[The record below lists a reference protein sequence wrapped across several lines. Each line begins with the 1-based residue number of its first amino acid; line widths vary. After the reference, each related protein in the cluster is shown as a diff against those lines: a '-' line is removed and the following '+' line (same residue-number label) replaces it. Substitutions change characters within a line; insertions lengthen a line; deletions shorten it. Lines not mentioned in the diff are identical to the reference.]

1 MKTLLIT
8 LFLALL
14 CALPLW
20 ANQAKDSKGLHKD
33 SQGETR
39 MLQQLLKMEPAGLA
53 DLRQTIERIEQMTS
67 DEKEKLRKRVEELK
81 HMRPERVKAM
91 RERFESI
98 PREDREAMRQRWL
111 NLPPEERQEWHQ
123 KLRAMAPEERQ
134 KVLKEQGFLPTP
146 WKSSQKQETPSP
158 TRGVNK
164 KNTEP

>member
-1 MKTLLIT
+1 MKTPLIT

-20 ANQAKDSKGLHKD
+20 ANQAKDSKGLPKD

-67 DEKEKLRKRVEELK
+67 DEKEKLRKRVEELNQ
-81 HMRPERVKAM
+81 MRPERVKAM
-91 RERFESI
+91 RDRFESI

-134 KVLKEQGFLPTP
+134 KVLQEQGFLPTP
-146 WKSSQKQETPSP
+146 GKAH
-158 TRGVNK
+158 RGK
-164 KNTEP
+164 KPPRPPED

>member
-1 MKTLLIT
+1 MKTPLIT

-20 ANQAKDSKGLHKD
+20 ANQAKDSKGLPKD

-67 DEKEKLRKRVEELK
+67 DEKEKLRKRVDELNQ
-81 HMRPERVKAM
+81 MRPERVKAM

-123 KLRAMAPEERQ
+123 KLRAMDPEERQ
-134 KVLKEQGFLPTP
+134 KVLQEQGFLPTP
-146 WKSSQKQETPSP
+146 GKAH
-158 TRGVNK
+158 RGK
-164 KNTEP
+164 KPPRPPEE

>member
-1 MKTLLIT
+1 MKTSLIT
-8 LFLALL
+8 LFLALIY
-14 CALPLW
+14 ALPLW
-20 ANQAKDSKGLHKD
+20 ANQAKGSKDLPND

-39 MLQQLLKMEPAGLA
+39 MLQQLLKMEPAHLVN
-53 DLRQTIERIEQMTS
+53 LRQTIERIERMTPE
-67 DEKEKLRKRVEELK
+67 EKEKLRKRIGEFDQ
-81 HMRPERVKAM
+81 MRPERVKAM

-111 NLPPEERQEWHQ
+111 NLPPNERQEWHQ
-123 KLRAMAPEERQ
+123 KLRSMAPGERQ

-146 WKSSQKQETPSP
+146 WKSSQKQEAPSP

>member
-1 MKTLLIT
+1 MKTPLIT

-20 ANQAKDSKGLHKD
+20 ANQAKDSKGLPKD

-67 DEKEKLRKRVEELK
+67 DEKEKLRKRVDELNQ
-81 HMRPERVKAM
+81 MRPERVKAM
-91 RERFESI
+91 RDRFESI

-134 KVLKEQGFLPTP
+134 KVLQEQGFLPTP
-146 WKSSQKQETPSP
+146 GNAH
-158 TRGVNK
+158 RGK
-164 KNTEP
+164 KPPRPPEE

>member
-1 MKTLLIT
+1 MKTPLIT

-20 ANQAKDSKGLHKD
+20 ANQAEDSKGLPKD

-67 DEKEKLRKRVEELK
+67 DEKEKLRTRVEELNQ
-81 HMRPERVKAM
+81 MRPERVKAM
-91 RERFESI
+91 RDRFESI

-123 KLRAMAPEERQ
+123 KLRAMDPEERQ
-134 KVLKEQGFLPTP
+134 KVLQEQGFLPTP
-146 WKSSQKQETPSP
+146 GKAH
-158 TRGVNK
+158 RGK
-164 KNTEP
+164 KPPRPPEE

>member
-1 MKTLLIT
+1 MKTPLIT

-20 ANQAKDSKGLHKD
+20 ANQAKDSKGLPKD

-67 DEKEKLRKRVEELK
+67 DEKEKLRTRVEELNQ
-81 HMRPERVKAM
+81 MRPERVKAM
-91 RERFESI
+91 RDRFESI

-123 KLRAMAPEERQ
+123 KLRAMDPEERQ
-134 KVLKEQGFLPTP
+134 KVLQEQGFLPTP
-146 WKSSQKQETPSP
+146 GKAH
-158 TRGVNK
+158 RGK
-164 KNTEP
+164 KPPRPPEE

>member
-1 MKTLLIT
+1 MKTPLIT

-20 ANQAKDSKGLHKD
+20 ANQAKDSKGLPKD

-53 DLRQTIERIEQMTS
+53 DLRQTIERIEHMTS
-67 DEKEKLRKRVEELK
+67 DEKEKLRKRVDELNQ
-81 HMRPERVKAM
+81 MRPERVKAM
-91 RERFESI
+91 RDRFESI

-123 KLRAMAPEERQ
+123 KLRAMDPEERQ
-134 KVLKEQGFLPTP
+134 KVLQEQGFLPTP
-146 WKSSQKQETPSP
+146 GKAH
-158 TRGVNK
+158 RGK
-164 KNTEP
+164 KPPRPPEE

>member
-1 MKTLLIT
+1 MKTPLIT

-20 ANQAKDSKGLHKD
+20 ANQAKDSKGLPKD

-67 DEKEKLRKRVEELK
+67 DEKEKLRKRVEELNQ
-81 HMRPERVKAM
+81 MRPERVKAM
-91 RERFESI
+91 RDRFESI

-123 KLRAMAPEERQ
+123 KLRAMDPEERQ
-134 KVLKEQGFLPTP
+134 KVLQEQGFLPTP
-146 WKSSQKQETPSP
+146 GKAH
-158 TRGVNK
+158 RGK
-164 KNTEP
+164 KPPRPPEE

>member
-1 MKTLLIT
+1 MKTPLIT

-20 ANQAKDSKGLHKD
+20 ANQAKDSKGLPKD

-67 DEKEKLRKRVEELK
+67 DEKEKLRTRVEELNQ
-81 HMRPERVKAM
+81 MRPERVKAM
-91 RERFESI
+91 RDRFESI

-123 KLRAMAPEERQ
+123 KLRAMDPEERQ

-146 WKSSQKQETPSP
+146 GKAH
-158 TRGVNK
+158 RGK
-164 KNTEP
+164 KPPRPPEE

>member
-1 MKTLLIT
+1 MKTPLIT

-20 ANQAKDSKGLHKD
+20 ANQAKDSKGLPKD

-67 DEKEKLRKRVEELK
+67 DEKEKLRKRVEELNQ
-81 HMRPERVKAM
+81 MRPERVKAM
-91 RERFESI
+91 RDRFESI

-123 KLRAMAPEERQ
+123 KLRAMDPEERQ
-134 KVLKEQGFLPTP
+134 KVLQEQGFLPTP
-146 WKSSQKQETPSP
+146 GKAHRARSPLARPRSKQ
-158 TRGVNK
+158 
-164 KNTEP
+164 KNTKS

>member
-1 MKTLLIT
+1 MKTPLIT

-20 ANQAKDSKGLHKD
+20 ANQAKDSKGLPKD

-67 DEKEKLRKRVEELK
+67 DEKEKLRKRVDELNQ
-81 HMRPERVKAM
+81 MRPERVKAM
-91 RERFESI
+91 RDRFESI

-123 KLRAMAPEERQ
+123 KLRAMDPEERQ
-134 KVLKEQGFLPTP
+134 KVLQEQGFLPTP
-146 WKSSQKQETPSP
+146 GKAH
-158 TRGVNK
+158 RGK
-164 KNTEP
+164 KPPRPPEE

>member
-1 MKTLLIT
+1 MKTPLIT
-8 LFLALL
+8 LFLVLL
-14 CALPLW
+14 CALPLS
-20 ANQAKDSKGLHKD
+20 ANQAKDSKGLPKD

-67 DEKEKLRKRVEELK
+67 DEKEKLRKRVDELNQ
-81 HMRPERVKAM
+81 MRPERVKAM

-123 KLRAMAPEERQ
+123 KLRAMDPEERQ
-134 KVLKEQGFLPTP
+134 KVLQEQGFLPTP
-146 WKSSQKQETPSP
+146 GKAH
-158 TRGVNK
+158 RGK
-164 KNTEP
+164 KPPRPPEE

>member
-1 MKTLLIT
+1 MKTPLIT

-20 ANQAKDSKGLHKD
+20 ANQAKDSKGLPKD

-67 DEKEKLRKRVEELK
+67 DEKEKLRKRVEELNQ
-81 HMRPERVKAM
+81 MRPERVKAM
-91 RERFESI
+91 RDRFESI

-111 NLPPEERQEWHQ
+111 NLPPEERQGWHQ
-123 KLRAMAPEERQ
+123 KLRAMDPEERQ
-134 KVLKEQGFLPTP
+134 KVLQEQGFLPTP
-146 WKSSQKQETPSP
+146 GKAH
-158 TRGVNK
+158 RGK
-164 KNTEP
+164 KPPRPPEE

>member
-1 MKTLLIT
+1 MKTPLIT

-20 ANQAKDSKGLHKD
+20 ANQAKDSKGLPKD

-67 DEKEKLRKRVEELK
+67 DEKEKLRKRVDELNQ
-81 HMRPERVKAM
+81 MRPERVKAM

-123 KLRAMAPEERQ
+123 KLRAMDPEERQ
-134 KVLKEQGFLPTP
+134 KVLQEQGFLPTP
-146 WKSSQKQETPSP
+146 GKAHRGKKPPRPS
-158 TRGVNK
+158 
-164 KNTEP
+164 EE

>member
-1 MKTLLIT
+1 MKTPLIT

-20 ANQAKDSKGLHKD
+20 ANQAKDSKGLPKD

-67 DEKEKLRKRVEELK
+67 DEKEKLRKRVEELNQ
-81 HMRPERVKAM
+81 MRPERVKAM
-91 RERFESI
+91 RDRFESI
-98 PREDREAMRQRWL
+98 PREDRDAMRQRWL
-111 NLPPEERQEWHQ
+111 YLPPEERQEWLQ
-123 KLRAMAPEERQ
+123 KLRAMDPEERQ

-146 WKSSQKQETPSP
+146 GKSHK
-158 TRGVNK
+158 GK
-164 KNTEP
+164 KPPRPPEE

>member
-1 MKTLLIT
+1 MKTPLIT

-20 ANQAKDSKGLHKD
+20 ANQAKDSKDLPKD

-53 DLRQTIERIEQMTS
+53 DLRQTIERIEHMTS
-67 DEKEKLRKRVEELK
+67 DEKEKLRKRVDELNQ
-81 HMRPERVKAM
+81 MRPERVKAM

-123 KLRAMAPEERQ
+123 KLRAMDPEERQ
-134 KVLKEQGFLPTP
+134 KVLQEQGFLPTP
-146 WKSSQKQETPSP
+146 GKAH
-158 TRGVNK
+158 RGK
-164 KNTEP
+164 KPPRPPEE